1 MGSGRNGGKLPSN
14 AYNFKREKGLK
25 QESQEKWGGGGG
37 GGMQGAGGGRF
48 GLF

>member
-25 QESQEKWGGGGG
+25 QGSQEKWGG